1 MRTVEEI
8 TKEIKL
14 YDDYIALIEARL
26 DEVQSSFKRI
36 QVESRFEKGVP
47 NPKTIMEAN
56 LLLAYRRTLDSEKP
70 YYIKQRAILK
80 RELAE
85 AKKADMK

>member
-47 NPKTIMEAN
+47 NPTIMEAN